1 MISTRR
7 IVAAVGLAVGVT
19 GLAAPLANAADAS
32 AQHPAKLSALG
43 MLDSLARTDIP
54 AEYQNEIPKVSEQV
68 QGLNGVQR
76 LGELHQITDLAAP
89 VMGLVPGIEA

>member
-32 AQHPAKLSALG
+32 AQHPVKLSALG